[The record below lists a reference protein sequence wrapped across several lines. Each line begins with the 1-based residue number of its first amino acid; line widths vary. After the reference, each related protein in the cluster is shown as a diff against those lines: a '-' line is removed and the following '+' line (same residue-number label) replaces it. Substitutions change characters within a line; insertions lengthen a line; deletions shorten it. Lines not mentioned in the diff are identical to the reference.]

1 MYSWFLIFFY
11 FLNFIKYVIYWI
23 LDWDLRVKRKIGCW
37 ESIMGRELYEEVRDL
52 DVVEREGVE
61 GLGAS
66 RSR

>member
-1 MYSWFLIFFY
+1 
-11 FLNFIKYVIYWI
+11 
-23 LDWDLRVKRKIGCW
+23 
-37 ESIMGRELYEEVRDL
+37 MGRELYEEVRDL

>member
-1 MYSWFLIFFY
+1 MF
-11 FLNFIKYVIYWI
+11 WI
-23 LDWDLRVKRKIGCW
+23 LDWDSRVKRKIGCW

-52 DVVEREGVE
+52 DVIEREGVE